1 LSTNFFVL
9 NGVDPIESQIPRVDG
24 GSEIRHN
31 RQTVQERSHYR
42 GQTRWGLRIG
52 ADGTFEADE
61 REENVVAVVRHMR
74 AQGYKIREI
83 VDFLRIQGI
92 RGRRGKA
99 ICQTRVFEMI
109 HGGRAK
115 PARRVPAA

>member
-1 LSTNFFVL
+1 M
-9 NGVDPIESQIPRVDG
+9 
-24 GSEIRHN
+24 
-31 RQTVQERSHYR
+31 QERSHYR
-42 GQTRWGLRIG
+42 GQTPWGLRIE
-52 ADGTFEADE
+52 ADGTFVKDE

-83 VDFLRIQGI
+83 VDFLKKQGI

-109 HGGRAK
+109 HGGRVK
-115 PARRVPAA
+115 PPRRLPVT